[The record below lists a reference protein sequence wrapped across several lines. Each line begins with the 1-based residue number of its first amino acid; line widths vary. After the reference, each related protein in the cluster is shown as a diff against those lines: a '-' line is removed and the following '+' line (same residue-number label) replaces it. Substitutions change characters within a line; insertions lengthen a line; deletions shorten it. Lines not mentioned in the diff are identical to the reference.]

1 MISFSKDKM
10 MIKPEFWDY
19 KNPNYLSKILFPFT
33 LPVRVSNFF
42 FKYFPKINNKK
53 IISICV
59 GNIYLGGT
67 GKTPTTIKL
76 YNLIRKLEKKI
87 ATGKKF
93 HASHQDEIKILKK
106 KTFLISKKSRN
117 EILKYVVKKGKKI
130 IIFDD
135 GLQDKY
141 IDYDIKFVCFDSLS
155 GFGNG
160 NLIPAGPLREDL
172 LSIKRFDA
180 VFIKKIK
187 KKNQKI
193 INDIKKINPRI
204 KIFNTQFKIKNK
216 KNLNLSKK
224 YLVFSGIGNSNGFY
238 KFLKNENFKILKL
251 LKYPD
256 HYKYRNDDLKKII
269 DIAKKQSASIIT
281 TEKDFTKIP
290 EKYKKKIKYIEVD
303 LIIENELSLIKFIKS
318 KIYEKH

>member
-19 KNPNYLSKILFPFT
+19 KNPNLLSKILFPFT

-93 HASHQDEIKILKK
+93 HSSHQDEIKILNK

-117 EILKYVVKKGKKI
+117 EILKYAVKKGKKI

-224 YLVFSGIGNSNGFY
+224 YLVFSGIGNSDGFY
-238 KFLKNENFKILKL
+238 KFLKNENFKISKF

-256 HYKYRNDDLKKII
+256 HYKYKNNDLKRII
-269 DIAKKQSASIIT
+269 DIAKKKSTSIIT

-318 KIYEKH
+318 KIYEKY

>member
-1 MISFSKDKM
+1 M

-19 KNPNYLSKILFPFT
+19 KNPNLLSKILFPFT
-33 LPVRVSNFF
+33 FPVRVSNFF

-93 HASHQDEIKILKK
+93 HSSHQDEIKILKK

-117 EILKYVVKKGKKI
+117 EILKYAVKKGKKI

-224 YLVFSGIGNSNGFY
+224 YLVFSGIGNSDGFY
-238 KFLKNENFKILKL
+238 KFLKNENFKISKF

>member
-33 LPVRVSNFF
+33 FPVRVSNFF

-93 HASHQDEIKILKK
+93 HSSHQDEIKILKK

-117 EILKYVVKKGKKI
+117 EILKYAVKKGKKI

-224 YLVFSGIGNSNGFY
+224 YLVFSGIGNSDGFY
-238 KFLKNENFKILKL
+238 KFLKNENFKISKF

>member
-19 KNPNYLSKILFPFT
+19 KNPNLLSKILFPFT
-33 LPVRVSNFF
+33 FPVRVSNFF

-93 HASHQDEIKILKK
+93 HSSHQDEIKILKK

-117 EILKYVVKKGKKI
+117 EILKYAVKKGKKI

-224 YLVFSGIGNSNGFY
+224 YLVFSGIGNSDGFY
-238 KFLKNENFKILKL
+238 KFLKNENFKISKF

-256 HYKYRNDDLKKII
+256 HYKYKNNDLKRII
-269 DIAKKQSASIIT
+269 DIAKKKSTSIIT

>member
-1 MISFSKDKM
+1 MISFSKAKM

-19 KNPNYLSKILFPFT
+19 KNPNLLSKILFPFT
-33 LPVRVSNFF
+33 FPVRVSNFF
-42 FKYFPKINNKK
+42 YKYFPKINNKK

-93 HASHQDEIKILKK
+93 HSSHQDEIKILKK

-117 EILKYVVKKGKKI
+117 EILKYAVKKGKKI

-224 YLVFSGIGNSNGFY
+224 YLVFSGIGNSDGFY
-238 KFLKNENFKILKL
+238 KFLKNENFKISKF

>member
-19 KNPNYLSKILFPFT
+19 KNPNLLSKILFPFT

-93 HASHQDEIKILKK
+93 HSSHQDEIKILKK

-117 EILKYVVKKGKKI
+117 EILKYAVKKGKKI

-224 YLVFSGIGNSNGFY
+224 YLVFSGIGNSDGFY
-238 KFLKNENFKILKL
+238 KFLKNENFKISKF

-290 EKYKKKIKYIEVD
+290 GKYRKKIKYIEVD

>member
-1 MISFSKDKM
+1 

-19 KNPNYLSKILFPFT
+19 KNPNLLSKILFPFT
-33 LPVRVSNFF
+33 FPVRVSNFF

-93 HASHQDEIKILKK
+93 HSSHQDEIKILKK

-117 EILKYVVKKGKKI
+117 EILKYAVKKGKKI

-180 VFIKKIK
+180 VFIKKTK

-224 YLVFSGIGNSNGFY
+224 YLVFSGIGNSDGFY
-238 KFLKNENFKILKL
+238 KFLKNENFKISKF

-290 EKYKKKIKYIEVD
+290 EKYKKKIKYIEVN

>member
-19 KNPNYLSKILFPFT
+19 KNPNLLSKILFPFT

-93 HASHQDEIKILKK
+93 HSFHQDEIKILKK

-117 EILKYVVKKGKKI
+117 EILKYAVKKGKKI

-224 YLVFSGIGNSNGFY
+224 YLVFSGIGNSDGFY
-238 KFLKNENFKILKL
+238 KFLKNENFKISKF

-256 HYKYRNDDLKKII
+256 HYKYKNNDLKRII
-269 DIAKKQSASIIT
+269 DIAKKKSTSIIT

>member
-1 MISFSKDKM
+1 

-19 KNPNYLSKILFPFT
+19 KNPNLLSKILFPFT
-33 LPVRVSNFF
+33 FPVRVSNFF

-93 HASHQDEIKILKK
+93 HSSHQDEIKILKK

-117 EILKYVVKKGKKI
+117 EILKYAVKKGKKI

-224 YLVFSGIGNSNGFY
+224 YLVFSGIGNSDGFY
-238 KFLKNENFKILKL
+238 KFLKNENFKISKL

-269 DIAKKQSASIIT
+269 DIAKKQSSSIIT

>member
-1 MISFSKDKM
+1 

-19 KNPNYLSKILFPFT
+19 KNPNLLSKILFPFT

-93 HASHQDEIKILKK
+93 HSSHQDEIKILKK

-117 EILKYVVKKGKKI
+117 EILKYAVKKGKKI

-193 INDIKKINPRI
+193 IKDIKKINPRI

-224 YLVFSGIGNSNGFY
+224 YLVFSGIGNSDGFY
-238 KFLKNENFKILKL
+238 KFLKNENFKISKF

-269 DIAKKQSASIIT
+269 DIAKKQSTSIIT

>member
-1 MISFSKDKM
+1 M

-19 KNPNYLSKILFPFT
+19 KNPNLLSKILFPFT
-33 LPVRVSNFF
+33 FPVRVSNFF

-93 HASHQDEIKILKK
+93 HSSHQDEIKILKK

-117 EILKYVVKKGKKI
+117 EILKYAVKKGKKI

-224 YLVFSGIGNSNGFY
+224 YLVFSGIGNSDGFY
-238 KFLKNENFKILKL
+238 KFLKNENFKISKF

-290 EKYKKKIKYIEVD
+290 EKYKKKIKYIEVN

>member
-19 KNPNYLSKILFPFT
+19 KNPNLLSKILFPFT
-33 LPVRVSNFF
+33 FPVRVSNFF

-93 HASHQDEIKILKK
+93 HSSHQDEIKILKK

-117 EILKYVVKKGKKI
+117 EIIKYAVKKGKKI

-224 YLVFSGIGNSNGFY
+224 YLVFSGIGNSDGFY
-238 KFLKNENFKILKL
+238 KFLKNENFKISKF

-256 HYKYRNDDLKKII
+256 HYKYRNDDLKKIV

>member
-1 MISFSKDKM
+1 M

-19 KNPNYLSKILFPFT
+19 KNPNLLSKILFPFT

-93 HASHQDEIKILKK
+93 HSSHQDEIKILKK

-117 EILKYVVKKGKKI
+117 EILKYAVKKGKKI

-224 YLVFSGIGNSNGFY
+224 YLVFSGIGNSDGFY
-238 KFLKNENFKILKL
+238 KFLKNENFKISKF

>member
-1 MISFSKDKM
+1 

-33 LPVRVSNFF
+33 FPVRVSNFF

-93 HASHQDEIKILKK
+93 HSSHQDEIKILKK

-117 EILKYVVKKGKKI
+117 EILKYAVKKGKKI

-224 YLVFSGIGNSNGFY
+224 YLVFSGIGNSDGFY
-238 KFLKNENFKILKL
+238 KFLKNENFKISKF

-290 EKYKKKIKYIEVD
+290 EKYKKKIKYIEVN

>member
-1 MISFSKDKM
+1 M

-19 KNPNYLSKILFPFT
+19 KNPNLLSKILFPFT

-93 HASHQDEIKILKK
+93 HSSHQDEIKILKK

-117 EILKYVVKKGKKI
+117 EILKYAVKKGKKI

-160 NLIPAGPLREDL
+160 NLIPAGPLRENL

-224 YLVFSGIGNSNGFY
+224 YLVFSGIGNSDGFY
-238 KFLKNENFKILKL
+238 KFLKNENFKISKF

>member
-19 KNPNYLSKILFPFT
+19 KNPNLLSKILFPFT
-33 LPVRVSNFF
+33 FPVRVSNFF

-93 HASHQDEIKILKK
+93 HSSHQDEIKILKK

-117 EILKYVVKKGKKI
+117 EILKYAVKKGKKI

-224 YLVFSGIGNSNGFY
+224 YLVFSGIGNSDGFY
-238 KFLKNENFKILKL
+238 KFLKNENFKISKF

-290 EKYKKKIKYIEVD
+290 GKYRKKIKYIEVD

>member
-1 MISFSKDKM
+1 M

-19 KNPNYLSKILFPFT
+19 KNPNLLSKILFPFT
-33 LPVRVSNFF
+33 FPVRVSNFF

-93 HASHQDEIKILKK
+93 HSSHQDEIKILKK

-117 EILKYVVKKGKKI
+117 EILKYAVKKGKKI

-160 NLIPAGPLREDL
+160 NLIPAGPLRENL

-224 YLVFSGIGNSNGFY
+224 YLVFSGIGNSDSFF
-238 KFLKNENFKILKL
+238 KFLKNENFKISKF

>member
-19 KNPNYLSKILFPFT
+19 KNPNLLSKIIFPFT
-33 LPVRVSNFF
+33 FPVRVSNFF

-93 HASHQDEIKILKK
+93 HSSHQDEINILKK

-117 EILKYVVKKGKKI
+117 EILKYAVKKGKKI

-216 KNLNLSKK
+216 ENLNLSKK
-224 YLVFSGIGNSNGFY
+224 YLVFSGIGNSDGFY
-238 KFLKNENFKILKL
+238 KFLKNENFKISKF

>member
-1 MISFSKDKM
+1 

-19 KNPNYLSKILFPFT
+19 KNPNLLSKILFPFT

-93 HASHQDEIKILKK
+93 HSSHQDEIKILKK

-117 EILKYVVKKGKKI
+117 EILKYAVKKGKKI

-187 KKNQKI
+187 KKNKKI
-193 INDIKKINPRI
+193 VNTIKKINPKI
-204 KIFNTQFKIKNK
+204 KVFYTQYKIKNK

-224 YLVFSGIGNSNGFY
+224 YLVFSGIGNSDGFY
-238 KFLKNENFKILKL
+238 KFLKNENFKISKF

>member
-1 MISFSKDKM
+1 M

-19 KNPNYLSKILFPFT
+19 KNPNLLSKILFPFT

-93 HASHQDEIKILKK
+93 HSSHQDEIKILKK

-117 EILKYVVKKGKKI
+117 EILKYAVKKGKKI

-224 YLVFSGIGNSNGFY
+224 YLVFSGIGNSDGFY
-238 KFLKNENFKILKL
+238 KFLKNENFKISKF

-269 DIAKKQSASIIT
+269 DIAKKQSTSIIT

>member
-19 KNPNYLSKILFPFT
+19 KNPNLLSKILFPFT
-33 LPVRVSNFF
+33 FPVRVSNFF

-87 ATGKKF
+87 AIGKKF
-93 HASHQDEIKILKK
+93 HSSHQDEIKILKK

-117 EILKYVVKKGKKI
+117 EILKYAVKKGKKI

-224 YLVFSGIGNSNGFY
+224 YLVFSGIGNSDGFY
-238 KFLKNENFKILKL
+238 KFLKNENFKISKF

>member
-1 MISFSKDKM
+1 

-93 HASHQDEIKILKK
+93 HSSHQDEIKILKK

-117 EILKYVVKKGKKI
+117 EILKYAVKKGKKI

-224 YLVFSGIGNSNGFY
+224 YLVFSGIGNSDGFY
-238 KFLKNENFKILKL
+238 KFLKNENFKISKF

>member
-1 MISFSKDKM
+1 
-10 MIKPEFWDY
+10 
-19 KNPNYLSKILFPFT
+19 
-33 LPVRVSNFF
+33 
-42 FKYFPKINNKK
+42 
-53 IISICV
+53 
-59 GNIYLGGT
+59 
-67 GKTPTTIKL
+67 
-76 YNLIRKLEKKI
+76 
-87 ATGKKF
+87 
-93 HASHQDEIKILKK
+93 
-106 KTFLISKKSRN
+106 
-117 EILKYVVKKGKKI
+117 
-130 IIFDD
+130 
-135 GLQDKY
+135 LQDKY

-224 YLVFSGIGNSNGFY
+224 YLVFSGIGNSDGFY
-238 KFLKNENFKILKL
+238 KFLKNENFKISKF

>member
-1 MISFSKDKM
+1 M
-10 MIKPEFWDY
+10 MIKPKFWDY
-19 KNPNYLSKILFPFT
+19 KNPNLLSKILFPFT
-33 LPVRVSNFF
+33 LPIRISNFF
-42 FKYFPKINNKK
+42 FKYYPKINNKK

-93 HASHQDEIKILKK
+93 HSSHQDEIKILKK
-106 KTFLISKKSRN
+106 KTLLISKKSRN
-117 EILKYVVKKGKKI
+117 EILKYAVKKGKKI

-224 YLVFSGIGNSNGFY
+224 YLVFSGIGNSDGFY
-238 KFLKNENFKILKL
+238 KFLKNENFKISKF

>member
-1 MISFSKDKM
+1 

-67 GKTPTTIKL
+67 GKTPTTIKV

-87 ATGKKF
+87 ATGKKL

-117 EILKYVVKKGKKI
+117 EILKYAVKKGKKI

-141 IDYDIKFVCFDSLS
+141 INYDIKFVCFDSLS

-224 YLVFSGIGNSNGFY
+224 YLVFSGIGNSDGFY
-238 KFLKNENFKILKL
+238 KFLKNENFKISKF

-290 EKYKKKIKYIEVD
+290 EKYKKKIKYIEVN

>member
-87 ATGKKF
+87 AIGRKF
-93 HASHQDEIKILKK
+93 HSSHQDEIKILKK

-117 EILKYVVKKGKKI
+117 EILKYAVKKGKKI

-224 YLVFSGIGNSNGFY
+224 YLVFSGIGNSDGFY
-238 KFLKNENFKILKL
+238 KFLKNENFKISKF

-290 EKYKKKIKYIEVD
+290 GKYRKKIKYIEVD

>member
-19 KNPNYLSKILFPFT
+19 KNPNLLSKILFPFT
-33 LPVRVSNFF
+33 FPVRVSNFF

-87 ATGKKF
+87 ATGKKL

-117 EILKYVVKKGKKI
+117 EILKYAVKKGKKI

-224 YLVFSGIGNSNGFY
+224 YLVFSGIGNSDGFY
-238 KFLKNENFKILKL
+238 KFLKNENFKISKF

-290 EKYKKKIKYIEVD
+290 EKYKKKIKYIEVN

>member
-33 LPVRVSNFF
+33 FPVRVSNFF

-93 HASHQDEIKILKK
+93 HSSHQDEIKILKK

-117 EILKYVVKKGKKI
+117 EILKYAVKKGKKI

-224 YLVFSGIGNSNGFY
+224 YLVFSGIGNSDGFY
-238 KFLKNENFKILKL
+238 KFLKNENFKISKF

-290 EKYKKKIKYIEVD
+290 EKYKKKIKYIEVN

>member
-19 KNPNYLSKILFPFT
+19 KNPNLLSKILFPFT

-93 HASHQDEIKILKK
+93 HSSHQDEIKILKK

-117 EILKYVVKKGKKI
+117 EILKYAVKKGKKI

-216 KNLNLSKK
+216 ENLNLSKK
-224 YLVFSGIGNSNGFY
+224 YLVFSGIGNSDGFY
-238 KFLKNENFKILKL
+238 KFLKNENFKISKF

>member
-19 KNPNYLSKILFPFT
+19 KNPNLLSKILFPFT

-93 HASHQDEIKILKK
+93 HSSHQDEIKIIKK

-117 EILKYVVKKGKKI
+117 EILKYAVKKGKKI

-224 YLVFSGIGNSNGFY
+224 YLVFSGIGNSDGFY
-238 KFLKNENFKILKL
+238 KFLKNENFKISKF

>member
-1 MISFSKDKM
+1 M

-19 KNPNYLSKILFPFT
+19 KNPNLLSKILFPFT

-93 HASHQDEIKILKK
+93 HSSHQDEIKILKK

-117 EILKYVVKKGKKI
+117 EILKYAVKKGKKI

-224 YLVFSGIGNSNGFY
+224 YLVFSGVGNSDGFY
-238 KFLKNENFKILKL
+238 KFLKNENFKISKF

-269 DIAKKQSASIIT
+269 NIAKKQSASIIT